1 MRDAHPD
8 LHEPA
13 AGTRRDDY
21 GCLDKVYDY
30 DRAEGEQRHLE
41 PACSRLRS
49 HILTRMLRALPG
61 RLWYHIFGYGM
72 SIFNPSTTSGK
83 LEDGRGAQFSL
94 GDRGRCE
101 GPTNGGQSQGAG
113 L

>member
-13 AGTRRDDY
+13 AGPRRDHY
-21 GCLDKVYDY
+21 GCLDNVYAFV
-30 DRAEGEQRHLE
+30 RAKGEQRHLE

-61 RLWYHIFGYGM
+61 RLWYHFFHYGM
-72 SIFNPSTTSGK
+72 ITIHPPATSRK
-83 LEDGRGAQFSL
+83 LDDGRRAKFHEATEVA
-94 GDRGRCE
+94 GRAL
-101 GPTNGGQSQGAG
+101 QAYIW